1 MTQTFIATFVQQI
14 AAGTPA
20 QEAAPQSFGGS
31 IMSLLPMLIVMG
43 VLIYFMWRGQKKEQK
58 RRQEM
63 IEGVKVGDSVLTIG
77 GIAGEVVGVKEDRF
91 IVKIAENVKIEII
104 KTAVSGVPSKEKE
117 TASK

>member
-77 GIAGEVVGVKEDRF
+77 GIAGEVLSVKDDRF
-91 IVKIAENVKIEII
+91 VI
-104 KTAVSGVPSKEKE
+104 KTAESTKLEIVKSAVSAVPSKEAARK
-117 TASK
+117 